1 MDVEQFRKAGYAAI
15 DQICD
20 YYTSLEQRDVKSA
33 VKPGYLLEQL
43 STTPPTKGE
52 AFPAIAADFQKLV
65 MPGITH
71 WQHPK
76 FFAYFPSVV
85 TFESILGD
93 MYSSSVSNP
102 GFNWSCSPACTELEQ
117 LVMEWMVTI
126 LGLDDV
132 FRTSSGKG
140 GGIIGT
146 SASDM
151 CLTAAIAARE
161 RALRVLAR
169 EHHNANGTATPT
181 EGPTDIPFSVRSE
194 STNKLVIYGSTQ
206 THSIGVK
213 TALLLGLPFRAL
225 PVKSEDG
232 YALRGDVLQAA
243 IEDDIKK
250 GFVPFFVIGTV
261 GTTSSGAVD
270 YIAEIGEVVRQYPTA
285 FLHIDAA
292 WAGMAWALPEQREM
306 LRLAEVNKYGDSVC
320 TNAHKWGLV
329 GFDCSL
335 FFVRDRRD
343 LTEALD
349 VTPTYLRTKEAD
361 AGAVIDYRNW
371 QLALGRRFRS
381 VKLWFV
387 MRGYG
392 VEGLQAHLRNGID
405 LCSDLASVVSKDA
418 KFEIVAPPRLGLLC
432 FRLKKEGA
440 NATELDGL
448 NVELN
453 SRLAAR
459 PDVHLTQTILK
470 SEDAGEIFCIRFA
483 IGALRTTKQDVD
495 EVWAEVVKESDRL
508 LLEGDRLKN

>member
-20 YYTSLEQRDVKSA
+20 YYSSIEQRDVKSL
-33 VKPGYLLEQL
+33 VKPGYLLDQL

-52 AFPAIAADFQKLV
+52 DFPAIAADFQRLV

-76 FFAYFPSVV
+76 FFAYFPSTV

-93 MYSSSVSNP
+93 MYSSAVSNP
-102 GFNWSCSPACTELEQ
+102 GFNWACSPACTELEQ
-117 LVMEWMVTI
+117 VVMEWMVTV

-169 EHHNANGTATPT
+169 DHHQVNGTATPT
-181 EGPTDIPFSVRSE
+181 EGPTDVPYSVRSE
-194 STNKLVIYGSTQ
+194 NTKRLVMYGSTQ

-213 TALLLGLPFRAL
+213 TALLLGLTFRTL
-225 PVKSEDG
+225 PVKSADG
-232 YALRGDVLQAA
+232 YALRGDLLKAA
-243 IEDDIKK
+243 IEEDIKK

-270 YIAEIGEVVRQYPTA
+270 YIGDIGEVVHQYPTM

-292 WAGMAWALPEQREM
+292 WAGMAWALPEQREA

-392 VEGLQAHLRNGID
+392 VEGLQAHLRNGIS
-405 LCSDLASVVSKDA
+405 LCSDLVSEVAKDA

-432 FRLKKEGA
+432 FRLLKDGA
-440 NATELDGL
+440 SASELDKL
-448 NVELN
+448 NVELHT
-453 SRLAAR
+453 RLAER

-470 SEDAGEIFCIRFA
+470 SEDRGEIFCIRFA
-483 IGALRTTKQDVD
+483 IGALRTTKQDVE
-495 EVWAEVVKESDRL
+495 EVWDEVVKESDRL
-508 LLEGDRLKN
+508 VLEGNQVTN